1 MLCFFCKYI
10 NYVYFKLDLIFV
22 NLHITYIL
30 DIFFSLHH
38 LDTRMMLNRERVS
51 VVANKFKIE
60 IPQKSNQNRKQFITF
75 TDIIC

>member
-1 MLCFFCKYI
+1 M
-10 NYVYFKLDLIFV
+10 NYVYFKLNLIFV

-38 LDTRMMLNRERVS
+38 LDTRMMLNPERVS
-51 VVANKFKIE
+51 VVTNKFKIE

>member
-1 MLCFFCKYI
+1 M
-10 NYVYFKLDLIFV
+10 YFKLDLIFV

-51 VVANKFKIE
+51 VVTNKFKIE

-75 TDIIC
+75 TDIRC